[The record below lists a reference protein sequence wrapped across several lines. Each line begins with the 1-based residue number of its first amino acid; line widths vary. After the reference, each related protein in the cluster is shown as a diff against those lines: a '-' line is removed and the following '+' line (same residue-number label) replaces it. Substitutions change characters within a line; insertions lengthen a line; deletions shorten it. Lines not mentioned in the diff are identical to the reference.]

1 MLIHG
6 ISGTVGAAGTSFV
19 NQGTIRSDQTNHTI
33 TLDGDGWTSSGS
45 LEALS
50 GGDLLAQGSWSTSGT
65 VTVDSGSDFT
75 ASGPY
80 VQTGGQT
87 DLAGG
92 TLTTTGGVDLQG
104 GRLAGVGTVSGD
116 LTNGAEVAP
125 GTSPGTLAV
134 TGAYDQTAA
143 GRLAVDLAGTLAGE
157 FDVLDVGGLATL
169 DGELAI
175 AVDGAFSPTLGD
187 SFQVLEYGSLAG
199 QFANLTGA
207 TLAGGEMLDP
217 TYGAG
222 ALVLT
227 VVAGP

>member
-1 MLIHG
+1 M
-6 ISGTVGAAGTSFV
+6 
-19 NQGTIRSDQTNHTI
+19 
-33 TLDGDGWTSSGS
+33 
-45 LEALS
+45 
-50 GGDLLAQGSWSTSGT
+50 
-65 VTVDSGSDFT
+65 TVDSGSDFT